1 MGEDEEEEE
10 AAADEDEEDGE
21 GKAKNEMIF
30 LAGRLYREDIEI
42 RQPPAPEPKDGEEAV
57 PQEKMYKTKWIYE
70 RWNKVVNSS
79 EFYDVAGQLGDIL
92 KRSRREIMSNKERVR
107 EAKMQVMKAAEEKK
121 ALLAQAALKK

>member
-79 EFYDVAGQLGDIL
+79 EFYDVAGQLGDLL

-121 ALLAQAALKK
+121 ALLA